1 MIDEYGFDTDTGE
14 YVGND
19 QSFVSDNPPNG
30 SYDPFPDTSLG
41 AETYGPAAPTQEQ
54 LGQQILTDTQRGME
68 QEALGRGIV
77 QESLGQ
83 SILDRLLKIPDNTE
97 PWFKGSD
104 GSLAGTSKLMGSV
117 ARLLGKPD
125 KTPTQGGVP
134 IQLGSQPGFGVVADG
149 SRRFSIYPSNT
160 TRDGR
165 SGTMQ
170 GGTAGGIMRT
180 ATGSVEVG
188 GFDFLYIGL
197 AAVGTYAAYRA
208 FKALT

>member
-19 QSFVSDNPPNG
+19 QSFVSDNPPNA
-30 SYDPFPDTSLG
+30 SYNPFPDTSLG
-41 AETYGPAAPTQEQ
+41 AEDYGPAAPTQEQ
-54 LGQQILTDTQRGME
+54 LGQQILTDTQRGMA
-68 QEALGRGIV
+68 QEAA
-77 QESLGQ
+77 GQ

-117 ARLLGKPD
+117 ARLLGQPD
-125 KTPTQGGVP
+125 RTPTQGGVP
-134 IQLGSQPGFGVVADG
+134 IQLGSQPRFGVVDDG

-170 GGTAGGIMRT
+170 GGMTGGIRRV

-188 GFDFLYIGL
+188 GFDFLYIGI
-197 AAVGTYAAYRA
+197 AAVGTYAAYRLLRA
-208 FKALT
+208 VA